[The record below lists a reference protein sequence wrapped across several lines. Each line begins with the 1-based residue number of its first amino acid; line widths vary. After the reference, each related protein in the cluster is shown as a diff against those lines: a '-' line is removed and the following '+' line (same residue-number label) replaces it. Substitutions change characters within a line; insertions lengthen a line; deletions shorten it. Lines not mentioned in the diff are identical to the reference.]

1 MSPTQA
7 QGATRVASGGSPT
20 GRRKG
25 RSRISWGL
33 FVGGAVVALF
43 AVLPLLD
50 VPVPVLLPGFLSSS
64 GTLLVIAVSLV
75 YAGVAISYDVL
86 FGYTGLLSAGHALV
100 FAAGVYGTNILMIRG
115 WSYAAA
121 AALAVVFATLLAA
134 AIGAIA
140 LRVKAIAFTM
150 VTLAFGEAFYL
161 LLLTD
166 PADIFGGDDGLPLA
180 FDEVPQLLAS
190 ARDVKWLYWLALAF
204 VVVVYLL
211 AKVATGSRCGRVWEA
226 IRENEGRVELLGLIP
241 YGYKLIAFVFSN
253 FLAAIGGA
261 VYLLVVRGANP
272 SIASV
277 QFSLALIVMV
287 VLGGSG
293 KLWGAAL
300 GGFLYGLLTLRLPA
314 LSSSGAFDG
323 LPDWAA
329 RVLTEPLFIL
339 GVLFI
344 FVVLFLPTGI
354 SGLVS
359 RGLARRRRPHF
370 GGQEETL
377 PGAPVDESPSA
388 GAR

>member
-1 MSPTQA
+1 MTPARASS
-7 QGATRVASGGSPT
+7 GTRVPAGQS
-20 GRRKG
+20 RRG
-25 RSRISWGL
+25 ERRVAQRIPWGM
-33 FVGGAVVALF
+33 FAGAAILVLF
-43 AVLPLLD
+43 AVLPLID
-50 VPVPVLLPGFLSSS
+50 VPVPVLLPGSLASS
-64 GTLLVIAVSLV
+64 GTLLVIAVALV

-115 WSYAAA
+115 FSYPVAAL
-121 AALAVVFATLLAA
+121 LAVVFATSLSA
-134 AIGAIA
+134 AIGAVS

-150 VTLAFGEAFYL
+150 VTLAFGEAFFI

-166 PADIFGGDDGLPLA
+166 PADLFGGDDGLPLA
-180 FDEVPQLLAS
+180 FSQVPSLLAS
-190 ARDVKWLYWLALAF
+190 ARDVRWLYWLALAF
-204 VVVVYLL
+204 AVVAYLL

-226 IRENEGRVELLGLIP
+226 IRENEGRVELLGLTP
-241 YGYKLIAFVFSN
+241 YGYKLIAFVFSS
-253 FLAAIGGA
+253 FLASIGGA

-314 LSSSGAFDG
+314 LSASGVFDG

-344 FVVLFLPTGI
+344 LVVLFLPSGI
-354 SGLVS
+354 SGFAS
-359 RGLARRRRPHF
+359 RGLARRRHPHV
-370 GGQEETL
+370 GGQETSG
-377 PGAPVDESPSA
+377 PGAAVDEGSA
-388 GAR
+388 AGVQ